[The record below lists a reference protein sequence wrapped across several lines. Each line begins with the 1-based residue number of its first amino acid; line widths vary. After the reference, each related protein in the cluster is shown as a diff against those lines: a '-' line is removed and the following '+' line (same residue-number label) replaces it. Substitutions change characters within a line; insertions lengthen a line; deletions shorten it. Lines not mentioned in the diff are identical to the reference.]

1 MKEIRK
7 IVAWVTLVIL
17 IGFKSYAGCGPIGI
31 VYSYPVVNECEV
43 DVNINTF
50 SFLTDYSVDSYQEG
64 VRMLTGFFNLYKL
77 SDSTLLSS
85 VDINTLYPNGTLT
98 GIDTISFPNTVSLN
112 PCTEYFVTLSNG
124 SMESPPWCGS
134 TFTYDG
140 WMEPWNPAIGVQYF
154 QWKFKTGGCAPGSAI
169 LSGGGTICEG
179 DNIPNLQIDLTGT
192 PPWQIY
198 YTNGTNTYSTTAES
212 SPHIIENSPEGTY
225 SLVSATDCQG
235 NCSVNGSAAI
245 NINPIPIDPIV
256 NIANNGSTA
265 FCTGQD
271 ITLSVN
277 QTNNATYQW
286 QLDNVNITGANN
298 FNYTTP
304 NNSSAD
310 GGYQAVVDLYGCPT
324 TSNTIV
330 VSTFEINN
338 TINDVFCGSY
348 SLNGQT
354 YNLPGTY
361 TQTLSNG
368 AGCDSTITLNLTV
381 NPSQFSPDFTV
392 SSNLFSAPPFAAQ
405 FNNTT
410 PNPSNYNFTWD
421 FSDGTILQSNN
432 SLVFHEYLYNG
443 LYDVTLI
450 AEDIN
455 SGCTDTIFYD
465 DYIFCTGGNSCTH
478 ASTINQTGPITACVS
493 DSVFLSCNT
502 GSNFTYQWRLNG
514 TYIPGAVDTIYY
526 PTQTGNYS
534 VLIMDN
540 GCPEVSPDVSVV
552 ISSSPQ
558 TPIITSS
565 GNITPCL
572 GGSVT
577 LSVPATYSSY
587 NWSSGGTSSSEVV
600 NSSGSY
606 FVTVSNS
613 TGCEVSSPIYTI
625 NASFATPPDVCIVG
639 VDSITNYNK
648 VVWEKPISTAID
660 SFYVYKESNQ
670 ANIYQKIGGTS
681 YSDTAVFNDLSS
693 NPAAQ
698 AYRYKLSLVDSC
710 GIESS
715 LGSMH
720 KSIHLTINQGVG
732 TTWNLIWSHYE
743 GFTFP
748 SYNIYSGTSSTNM
761 TLLTTIASNLNSYT
775 DLTAPAGQLYYQI
788 EVVSNYTCDPLKSNY
803 NVSRS
808 NVVDNAEA
816 PSIIVQNQTSNVNV
830 FPNPTQDQITIDIKG
845 YTGVVN
851 VAVYDLQGR
860 LLETTTNTIVSLK
873 KHAKGIYVLKVS
885 YGEITEMVRVVRD

>member
-1 MKEIRK
+1 LSAAGNIYTTSGVYYDT
-7 IVAWVTLVIL
+7 IPNSVGCDSIVTLDL
-17 IGFKSYAGCGPIGI
+17 IANNSGSNSIIQSVCNSYTAPSGAIYTTTG
-31 VYSYPVVNECEV
+31 VY
-43 DVNINTF
+43 
-50 SFLTDYSVDSYQEG
+50 
-64 VRMLTGFFNLYKL
+64 
-77 SDSTLLSS
+77 
-85 VDINTLYPNGTLT
+85 
-98 GIDTISFPNTVSLN
+98 IDTIPNSV
-112 PCTEYFVTLSNG
+112 
-124 SMESPPWCGS
+124 
-134 TFTYDG
+134 
-140 WMEPWNPAIGVQYF
+140 
-154 QWKFKTGGCAPGSAI
+154 GCDSITA
-169 LSGGGTICEG
+169 
-179 DNIPNLQIDLTGT
+179 IDLTVNST
-192 PPWQIY
+192 SLAMTQITCSS
-198 YTNGTNTYSTTAES
+198 YT
-212 SPHIIENSPEGTY
+212 
-225 SLVSATDCQG
+225 
-235 NCSVNGSAAI
+235 
-245 NINPIPIDPIV
+245 
-256 NIANNGSTA
+256 
-265 FCTGQD
+265 
-271 ITLSVN
+271 
-277 QTNNATYQW
+277 
-286 QLDNVNITGANN
+286 
-298 FNYTTP
+298 
-304 NNSSAD
+304 
-310 GGYQAVVDLYGCPT
+310 
-324 TSNTIV
+324 
-330 VSTFEINN
+330 
-338 TINDVFCGSY
+338 
-348 SLNGQT
+348 LNGQT
-354 YNLPGTY
+354 YTSPGTY
-361 TQTLSNG
+361 TQTLTNAAGCDSLITLNLSFNSSTSTITQSSCG
-368 AGCDSTITLNLTV
+368 SYTLNNQTYTSSGTYTQTLTNVAGCDSTITLNLTV
-381 NPSQFSPDFTV
+381 NPNQFNPDFSVNQT
-392 SSNLFSAPPFAAQ
+392 LFTAPPFAAQ
-405 FNNTT
+405 FTNTT
-410 PNPSNYNFTWD
+410 PNASNYNFTWD

-455 SGCTDTIFYD
+455 TGCTDTIFYD
-465 DYIFCTGGNSCTH
+465 DYIYCTGGTSCTH

-493 DSVFLSCNT
+493 DSVVLSCNT

-577 LSVPATYSSY
+577 LSVPNTYSSY

-600 NSSGSY
+600 TSSGSY

-613 TGCEVSSPIYTI
+613 AGCEVSSPIYTI

-748 SYNIYSGTSSTNM
+748 SYNIYRGTSSTNM

-775 DLTAPAGQLYYQI
+775 DLTAPAGQLFYQI

-816 PSIIVQNQTSNVNV
+816 PSIIVQQENSNVNV
-830 FPNPTQDQITIDIKG
+830 YPNPTQDQITIDIKG
-845 YTGVVN
+845 YNGVVN
-851 VAVYDLQGR
+851 VEVYDLQGR
-860 LLETTTNTIVSLK
+860 LLETTTNTIISLK

-885 YGEITEMVRVVRD
+885 YGEVTEEVRVVRD

>member
-1 MKEIRK
+1 MKKLLLLFIP
-7 IVAWVTLVIL
+7 VCFSL
-17 IGFKSYAGCGPIGI
+17 IGRGQLEILSPSDLTTNLHQHVIEVNGSSSASELVKPLFVVNNSNQALSLKCKKTELVMLAGTYNATCWVLCPPFELAGTNPIQTSPFAETVAPNDTVFSFAAYYKPMNLDGCSLIKYDWYDENDLITPLATVFIKFIHGQCYVCNLTNTTYSNVQVNNCDSYTAPSGI
-31 VYSYPVVNECEV
+31 VYNS
-43 DVNINTF
+43 
-50 SFLTDYSVDSYQEG
+50 
-64 VRMLTGFFNLYKL
+64 
-77 SDSTLLSS
+77 
-85 VDINTLYPNGTLT
+85 T
-98 GIDTISFPNTVSLN
+98 GIYNDTIANSVGCDSIITVDL
-112 PCTEYFVTLSNG
+112 L
-124 SMESPPWCGS
+124 
-134 TFTYDG
+134 
-140 WMEPWNPAIGVQYF
+140 I
-154 QWKFKTGGCAPGSAI
+154 TGIS
-169 LSGGGTICEG
+169 S
-179 DNIPNLQIDLTGT
+179 
-192 PPWQIY
+192 
-198 YTNGTNTYSTTAES
+198 STTITQS
-212 SPHIIENSPEGTY
+212 S
-225 SLVSATDCQG
+225 
-235 NCSVNGSAAI
+235 
-245 NINPIPIDPIV
+245 
-256 NIANNGSTA
+256 
-265 FCTGQD
+265 
-271 ITLSVN
+271 
-277 QTNNATYQW
+277 
-286 QLDNVNITGANN
+286 
-298 FNYTTP
+298 
-304 NNSSAD
+304 
-310 GGYQAVVDLYGCPT
+310 
-324 TSNTIV
+324 
-330 VSTFEINN
+330 
-338 TINDVFCGSY
+338 CGSY
-348 SLNGQT
+348 TLNNQT
-354 YNLPGTY
+354 YTSSGTY
-361 TQTLSNG
+361 TQTLTNV
-368 AGCDSTITLNLTV
+368 AGCDSIITLNLTV
-381 NPSQFSPDFTV
+381 NPNQFSPDFTV

-405 FNNTT
+405 FTNTT
-410 PNPSNYNFTWD
+410 PNSSNYNFTWD

-455 SGCTDTIFYD
+455 TGCTDTIFYD
-465 DYIFCTGGNSCTH
+465 DYIYCTGGTSCTH

-493 DSVFLSCNT
+493 DSVVLSCNT

-577 LSVPATYSSY
+577 LSVPNTYSSY

-600 NSSGSY
+600 TSSGSY

-613 TGCEVSSPIYTI
+613 AGCEVSSPIYTI

-710 GIESS
+710 GVESS

-720 KSIHLTINQGVG
+720 KSMHLTINQGVG

-748 SYNIYSGTSSTNM
+748 SYNIYRGTSSTNM

-775 DLTAPAGQLYYQI
+775 DLTAPTGQLFYQI

-816 PSIIVQNQTSNVNV
+816 PSIIVQHQNSNVNIY
-830 FPNPTQDQITIDIKG
+830 PNPTSDQITIDIKG
-845 YTGVVN
+845 YNGVVN
-851 VAVYDLQGR
+851 VEVYDLQGR

-873 KHAKGIYVLKVS
+873 KHTKGIYVLKVS
-885 YGEITEMVRVVRD
+885 YGEITEEVRVVRD